1 MTLQDK
7 EQLITDVKRKSLSE
21 PALYPMENFLLADQ
35 KIFSSKFLTDDLE
48 KTVQECIENGCLI
61 IFNEM
66 PVNAYAYTRKGY
78 SVVAITFGS
87 IYKCI
92 YAANLFMLS
101 EDYFPD
107 IGDVRACYSD
117 VTAAAYPP
125 KVGKGG
131 EVLFHESGDDERRDA
146 GYIIAAFA
154 MKYIVYHEIGHHA
167 LGHLQ
172 KYNHVLGLE
181 CGEAGEGM
189 RSRISPDEFKLIEM
203 GADIYA
209 VQKLVGEF
217 DELSQ
222 RWSPYFEVPL
232 GHLELVLLLMTALV
246 IVKENLNE
254 ELLSVKEID
263 DSAYPPM
270 IMRLVV
276 SLYITLETDKKL
288 PDEYRQALILS
299 AEVEGKESAA
309 VNIDDESLKNMM
321 MDYMINAVVS
331 FEQIYADI
339 FLGRHDQEVFQS
351 DFLGS
356 EWWQRLE

>member
-7 EQLITDVKRKSLSE
+7 EQLITDVKRRSLSE

-35 KIFSSKFLTDDLE
+35 NILSAEFLTEDLE
-48 KTVQECIENGCLI
+48 KTVQECVENGCLI

-87 IYKCI
+87 IYKCL

-101 EDYFPD
+101 KDYYPD

-131 EVLFHESGDDERRDA
+131 EISFSESGDDERRDA
-146 GYIIAAFA
+146 GFIIVAFA
-154 MKYIVYHEIGHHA
+154 LKYIVYHEIGHHV

-217 DELSQ
+217 DDLSQ

-232 GHLELVLLLMTALV
+232 GHLELALLLMTALV

-254 ELLSVKEID
+254 ELISVKEID

-276 SLYITLETDKKL
+276 SLIILETDKQL
-288 PDEYRQALILS
+288 LDEYRQALILS
-299 AEVEGKESAA
+299 AEVDGKESAA
-309 VNIDDESLKNMM
+309 VNFDDESLKNML
-321 MDYMINAVVS
+321 MDYMTDAVSS
-331 FEQIYADI
+331 FERIYADI
-339 FLGRHDQEVFQS
+339 FLGRHDQGVFQS
-351 DFLGS
+351 DFLGR
-356 EWWQRLE
+356 EWWQSLK